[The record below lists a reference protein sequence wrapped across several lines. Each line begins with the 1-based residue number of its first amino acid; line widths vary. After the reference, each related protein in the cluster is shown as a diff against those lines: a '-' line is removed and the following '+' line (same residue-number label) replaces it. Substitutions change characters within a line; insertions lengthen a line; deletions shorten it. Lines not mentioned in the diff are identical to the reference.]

1 MAWKIIKICCCIIIL
16 VYFFLRWKKGN
27 SKSFITVL
35 TSDIAAGKYEAV
47 VFDGEL
53 GRSKTKE
60 LLKQLPE
67 TKNEN
72 IQFYFIL
79 DLKKVECEDPSGK
92 GAGKD
97 CHFFV
102 GYLLKGTEEVVGT
115 IAHCDSL
122 NSLMK
127 LGFVSGPCYT
137 FDEDEI

>member
-1 MAWKIIKICCCIIIL
+1 MWDIIKFCLCALGL
-16 VYFFLRWKKGN
+16 VYFILRWKKGN
-27 SKSFITVL
+27 SKSFVQGL

-67 TKNEN
+67 TPNDN

-79 DLKKVECEDPSGK
+79 DLKKVGCEDPSGK

-102 GYLLKGTEEVVGT
+102 GFLLKGTEEVVGT

-122 NSLMK
+122 SSLMK
-127 LGFVSGPCYT
+127 LGFATGPCST
-137 FDEDEI
+137 FNEDEI